1 MKRILLTGASGRIGS
16 VFYKTWQGHYRITLC
31 DRTAPRLDLAE
42 GDRFVRADLSDPD
55 IAKKL
60 VEGHDA
66 IIHLAGIPD
75 PNAEFDDLL
84 PANILATT
92 YLLEA
97 ASKEGCSRFVFA
109 SSAQTIEGYPVDLQI
124 PSMAYPR
131 PANMYG
137 VTKCYGEALCAY
149 HAQRNGMSCVS
160 LRIGAF
166 EPEGSDGVA
175 TARDLSAWLS
185 HRDAANLIER
195 ALEAEIEGH
204 FIGYGISDN
213 RFKRMDLTETKQ
225 RLGYEPKDDAFAV
238 FDVPDLIGR

>member
-31 DRTAPRLDLAE
+31 DRTAPRFDLAQ
-42 GDRFVRADLSDPD
+42 GDRFIQADLSNSDT
-55 IAKKL
+55 AKSL
-60 VEGHDA
+60 AAGQEA
-66 IIHLAGIPD
+66 IVHLAGIPD
-75 PNAEFDDLL
+75 PDAKFDDLL
-84 PANILATT
+84 PANMLATT

-97 ASKEGCSRFVFA
+97 ASKGGCSRFVFA
-109 SSAQTIEGYPVDLQI
+109 SSAQTIEGYPVDIQI
-124 PSMAYPR
+124 PSTAYPR
-131 PANMYG
+131 PANIYG

-149 HAQRNGMSCVS
+149 HAQTSRMSCVS

-166 EPEGSDGVA
+166 EPKGSDGVA
-175 TARDLSAWLS
+175 NARDLSAWLS
-185 HRDAANLIER
+185 HRDAASLIER

-213 RFKRMDLTETKQ
+213 RFRRMDLTETKR

-238 FDVPDLIGR
+238 FDVPNLIGR